1 MRIGD
6 WSSDVCSSGLL
17 AVLRAILRHLKAS
30 QTGQALD
37 RFREAEALRVHHEV
51 DGAAVRAAAE
61 AVVEAL
67 VVADR
72 AGGRLLVVE
81 GAEPGMLAP
90 ALHQLHPPADH
101 RRQRQAVAQL
111 VEKFRLERHGAVR
124 PGACGCGGGWEGWSV
139 GTTVTTG
146 A

>member
-61 AVVEAL
+61 AVEEAL

-72 AGGRLLVVE
+72 EGGRLLVVE

-90 ALHQLHPPADH
+90 ALHQLHPRADP
-101 RRQRQAVAQL
+101 RRQHPTVPHLADNFRTASHGHSQPVA
-111 VEKFRLERHGAVR
+111 R
-124 PGACGCGGGWEGWSV
+124 
-139 GTTVTTG
+139 TD
-146 A
+146 